1 MTQGRCLC
9 GTVRYEIDGPFV
21 NMLHCHCSMCRKH
34 HGTAFVTWAT
44 APLSGYR
51 VLAGADSVVR
61 YPSSPGLHR
70 SFCRHCGSVV
80 PEPHE
85 AIGLVVAP
93 AGNLEGDLGITPQF
107 HMFTGSKASW
117 YRIEDDL
124 PQFEE
129 YPPQFGMKATP
140 RPPVATRPGVTQ
152 GSCLCGATAYEISG
166 APVRM
171 YYCHCS
177 RCRQGRGAAHATNV
191 FFKADGFKWTRG
203 ADLVAD
209 YPVPGAQFFA
219 VAFCARCGSSV
230 PRVSLERGV
239 VNVPAG
245 SLDTEPGMEPMAHIY
260 VESKASWETISGNLP
275 QFAEMPTRK

>member
-9 GTVRYEIDGPFV
+9 GTVRYEIDGPFT

-34 HGTAFVTWAT
+34 HGTAFVTWAA
-44 APLSGYR
+44 APLAGFR
-51 VLAGADSVVR
+51 MLAGADSIVR

-80 PEPHE
+80 PEAHQ
-85 AIGLVVAP
+85 AIGLVIAP
-93 AGNLEGDLGITPQF
+93 AGNLEGDLGLTPQF
-107 HMFTGSKASW
+107 HMFTGSKAAW

-129 YPPQFGMKATP
+129 YPPQFGMQATP
-140 RPPVATRPGVTQ
+140 RPPVATTPGVTQ

-166 APVRM
+166 PPVRM

-191 FFKADGFKWTRG
+191 FFKADDFKWTRG
-203 ADLVAD
+203 ADLVGD
-209 YPVPGAQFFA
+209 YPVSGAQFFA
-219 VAFCARCGSSV
+219 VAFCARCGSSM
-230 PRVSLERGV
+230 PRVSRERNM

-245 SLDTEPGMEPMAHIY
+245 SLDTEPGMEPMGHIY
-260 VESKASWETISGNLP
+260 VESKASWETISGDIP
-275 QFAEMPTRK
+275 QFAEMPSRK